1 MAGKQLDNH
10 EESLLWQRW
19 REGADSVA
27 RDSLARHYLSY
38 ARTVAASYY
47 AKRFHDEIEFAEY
60 LQLASVGMME
70 ALDRF
75 DPGLGVQFKTYAARR
90 MHGAIL
96 NGLEHLTDKQQQIA
110 MRKRLSSERLDAVKS
125 LDKDDTKILDKT
137 SIELFRE
144 LAQIGVG
151 LALTWLLADTGMMDA
166 SGEAANETAP
176 VYRGLELR
184 QLQLRVREMVR
195 DLPAQEQLVID
206 RHYLQ
211 GLQFEEIAESLSLS
225 KGRVAQIHR
234 KALGSLRNTLQQ
246 HKASD
251 VFW

>member
-1 MAGKQLDNH
+1 MAGRQIDNS
-10 EESLLWQRW
+10 EESLLWKRW
-19 REGADSVA
+19 REDADSAA
-27 RDSLARHYLSY
+27 RDSLACHYLSY

-70 ALDRF
+70 ALDRY
-75 DPGLGVQFKTYAARR
+75 DPNLGVQFKTYAARR

-110 MRKRLSSERLDAVKS
+110 VRQRALHERLEAVKG
-125 LDKDDTKILDKT
+125 LDRDETSQPDKT
-137 SIELFRE
+137 STELFRE

-151 LALTWLLADTGMMDA
+151 LALTWLLADSGMIGGSA
-166 SGEAANETAP
+166 ETAGESTP

-184 QLQLRVREMVR
+184 QLQQRVRRLVQ
-195 DLPAQEQLVID
+195 DLPAQEQLVIN

-211 GLQFEEIAESLSLS
+211 GMQFEEIAGMLALS
-225 KGRVAQIHR
+225 KGRIAQIHR
-234 KALGSLRNTLQQ
+234 KALRSLRETLREQ
-246 HKASD
+246 KAGD